1 MLAFIPVIIGLVSKP
16 TTAIA
21 AATVPSGLTDSAY
34 RGVRSFPPR
43 HEAGKCRA
51 ESLADGNQS
60 RSTPPV
66 GAYVGRF
73 GLIVLELHTLP
84 PEITAAN
91 LESTLAIAYD
101 GTHGYSDQY
110 LVELSV
116 FMDCAREAGLQ
127 AEVKF
132 QGRFPVSELAHR
144 EHQFLYCIRGR
155 PFESPGIA
163 RTCSSCRIA
172 LVLLFLRLD
181 GQVRAETKEF

>member
-1 MLAFIPVIIGLVSKP
+1 MPPPNLTCRPSLEAPCFAFIPVIIGLVSKP

-21 AATVPSGLTDSAY
+21 AATVPSGLTDPAY
-34 RGVRSFPPR
+34 RRVRSFPPR

-116 FMDCAREAGLQ
+116 FMDCAREVGLQ

-132 QGRFPVSELAHR
+132 QGRFPVSELATVSINFFTAFGGDHLR
-144 EHQFLYCIRGR
+144 AQV
-155 PFESPGIA
+155 SPE
-163 RTCSSCRIA
+163 
-172 LVLLFLRLD
+172 LV
-181 GQVRAETKEF
+181 QVAGSR